1 MKQLYISNDKKLL
14 GICAGVAEYLNVDP
28 TLIRIAV
35 VCISLLTAVVPALV
49 IYFVLSL
56 VFPKA
61 PADYVP
67 KQPAKKLIK
76 GNDKKLSGVCSGLA
90 EYFGIDA
97 TIVRLIFAICILFL
111 GYGVMTYLV
120 CLVMMPSAP
129 LQVVTEGRYEN

>member
-1 MKQLYISNDKKLL
+1 MKKIYLSPDKKLL

-35 VCISLLTAVVPALV
+35 TCVTLMTAVLPALV

-67 KQPAKKLIK
+67 AEPAKKLQK
-76 GNDKKLSGVCSGLA
+76 NSDKKVSGVCSGLA

-97 TIVRLIFAICILFL
+97 TIMRLAFAVCVLFL
-111 GYGVMTYLV
+111 GFGVMTYLV
-120 CLVMMPSAP
+120 CMIMMPSAP
-129 LQVVTEGRYEN
+129 VQIVTDGRYEN